1 MFKLITP
8 TTDNQLNK
16 YFHFRWQMLREP
28 WRMPIGSE
36 RDEYDSMSHHRM
48 IVDSRGYPMAIG
60 RLYITPDCEGQIRYM
75 AVKANRRS
83 KGMGSLILVALE
95 SLARQEGA
103 KRLVCN
109 AREDAIPF
117 YAKNGFERRGEL
129 TDERGP
135 VRHQQMVKTL
145 DPMANVLRKPEWC
158 TELQDRW
165 GKHIPISDKMGIKI
179 QQYTGYQFQCCAQLN
194 PNLNPHNT
202 LFAGSAFTLAT
213 LTGWGMAWLLMRE
226 RDLQGDIVLVDSHI
240 RYRHPVVQNPV
251 ASTSLDGI
259 SGDLDRLESGRKARI
274 VVRVIISSG
283 EVEAIEFI
291 GTYMLIPTTKRWW
304 RKNRHSF
311 TEFIASSAS
320 SQRIMAR
327 CDSLD

>member
-145 DPMANVLRKPEWC
+145 DPMANVLRKPGWC

-291 GTYMLIPTTKRWW
+291 GTYMLIPNYKALVAQ
-304 RKNRHSF
+304 K
-311 TEFIASSAS
+311 SS
-320 SQRIMAR
+320 
-327 CDSLD
+327 

>member
-1 MFKLITP
+1 MSMFKLITP

-135 VRHQQMVKTL
+135 VRHQQMVKTP

-291 GTYMLIPTTKRWW
+291 GTYMLIPNYKALVAQ
-304 RKNRHSF
+304 K
-311 TEFIASSAS
+311 SS
-320 SQRIMAR
+320 
-327 CDSLD
+327 

>member
-145 DPMANVLRKPEWC
+145 DPMANVLRKPELC

-291 GTYMLIPTTKRWW
+291 GTYMLIPNYKALVAQ
-304 RKNRHSF
+304 KS
-311 TEFIASSAS
+311 
-320 SQRIMAR
+320 
-327 CDSLD
+327 

>member
-48 IVDSRGYPMAIG
+48 IVDSRGYPIAIG

-165 GKHIPISDKMGIKI
+165 GKQIPISDKMGIKI

-226 RDLQGDIVLVDSHI
+226 RDLHGDIVLVDSHI

-251 ASTSLDGI
+251 AATSLDGI

-274 VVRVIISSG
+274 VVRVMISSG
-283 EVEAIEFI
+283 DVEAIEFI
-291 GTYMLIPTTKRWW
+291 GTYMLIPNYKALVAQKT
-304 RKNRHSF
+304 
-311 TEFIASSAS
+311 
-320 SQRIMAR
+320 
-327 CDSLD
+327 L

>member
-158 TELQDRW
+158 MELQDRW

-291 GTYMLIPTTKRWW
+291 GTYMLIPNYKALVAQ
-304 RKNRHSF
+304 K
-311 TEFIASSAS
+311 SS
-320 SQRIMAR
+320 
-327 CDSLD
+327 

>member
-48 IVDSRGYPMAIG
+48 IVDSRGYPIATG

-291 GTYMLIPTTKRWW
+291 GTYMLIPNYKALVAQ
-304 RKNRHSF
+304 K
-311 TEFIASSAS
+311 SS
-320 SQRIMAR
+320 
-327 CDSLD
+327 

>member
-165 GKHIPISDKMGIKI
+165 VQHFPRRDTLGLH
-179 QQYTGYQFQCCAQLN
+179 
-194 PNLNPHNT
+194 PN
-202 LFAGSAFTLAT
+202 
-213 LTGWGMAWLLMRE
+213 
-226 RDLQGDIVLVDSHI
+226 
-240 RYRHPVVQNPV
+240 
-251 ASTSLDGI
+251 
-259 SGDLDRLESGRKARI
+259 K
-274 VVRVIISSG
+274 
-283 EVEAIEFI
+283 
-291 GTYMLIPTTKRWW
+291 
-304 RKNRHSF
+304 
-311 TEFIASSAS
+311 
-320 SQRIMAR
+320 
-327 CDSLD
+327 

>member
-48 IVDSRGYPMAIG
+48 IVDRRGYPMAIG

-291 GTYMLIPTTKRWW
+291 GTYMLIPNYKALVAQ
-304 RKNRHSF
+304 K
-311 TEFIASSAS
+311 SS
-320 SQRIMAR
+320 
-327 CDSLD
+327 

>member
-145 DPMANVLRKPEWC
+145 DPMANVLRKPELC

-291 GTYMLIPTTKRWW
+291 GTYMLIPNYKALVAQ
-304 RKNRHSF
+304 K
-311 TEFIASSAS
+311 SS
-320 SQRIMAR
+320 
-327 CDSLD
+327 

>member
-1 MFKLITP
+1 MIMFKLITP

-48 IVDSRGYPMAIG
+48 IVDSRGYPIAIG

-291 GTYMLIPTTKRWW
+291 GTYMLIPNYKALVAQ
-304 RKNRHSF
+304 K
-311 TEFIASSAS
+311 SS
-320 SQRIMAR
+320 
-327 CDSLD
+327 

>member
-48 IVDSRGYPMAIG
+48 IVDSRGYPIAIG

-226 RDLQGDIVLVDSHI
+226 RDLLGDIVLVDSHI

-291 GTYMLIPTTKRWW
+291 GTYMLIPNYKALVAQ
-304 RKNRHSF
+304 K
-311 TEFIASSAS
+311 SS
-320 SQRIMAR
+320 
-327 CDSLD
+327 

>member
-48 IVDSRGYPMAIG
+48 IADSRGYPMAIG

-95 SLARQEGA
+95 SLARQEGS

-291 GTYMLIPTTKRWW
+291 GTYMLIPNYKALVAQ
-304 RKNRHSF
+304 K
-311 TEFIASSAS
+311 SS
-320 SQRIMAR
+320 
-327 CDSLD
+327 

>member
-1 MFKLITP
+1 
-8 TTDNQLNK
+8 
-16 YFHFRWQMLREP
+16 FHFRWQMLREP

-291 GTYMLIPTTKRWW
+291 GTYMLIPNYKALVAQ
-304 RKNRHSF
+304 K
-311 TEFIASSAS
+311 SS
-320 SQRIMAR
+320 
-327 CDSLD
+327 

>member
-259 SGDLDRLESGRKARI
+259 SGDLDRLESGAKH
-274 VVRVIISSG
+274 VLSYGLSSPA
-283 EVEAIEFI
+283 ER
-291 GTYMLIPTTKRWW
+291 LKRL
-304 RKNRHSF
+304 
-311 TEFIASSAS
+311 
-320 SQRIMAR
+320 
-327 CDSLD
+327 SLLGPIC

>member
-117 YAKNGFERRGEL
+117 YAKNWF
-129 TDERGP
+129 
-135 VRHQQMVKTL
+135 
-145 DPMANVLRKPEWC
+145 
-158 TELQDRW
+158 
-165 GKHIPISDKMGIKI
+165 
-179 QQYTGYQFQCCAQLN
+179 
-194 PNLNPHNT
+194 
-202 LFAGSAFTLAT
+202 
-213 LTGWGMAWLLMRE
+213 
-226 RDLQGDIVLVDSHI
+226 
-240 RYRHPVVQNPV
+240 
-251 ASTSLDGI
+251 
-259 SGDLDRLESGRKARI
+259 
-274 VVRVIISSG
+274 
-283 EVEAIEFI
+283 
-291 GTYMLIPTTKRWW
+291 
-304 RKNRHSF
+304 
-311 TEFIASSAS
+311 
-320 SQRIMAR
+320 
-327 CDSLD
+327 